1 MIPWL
6 VNLSIGG
13 EKKTYN
19 KMKTDKKTKIPLS
32 TIVEDYKSST
42 PQEVWIDGVLYNFIY
57 GFLAAVI
64 IVAVNSRIDLA
75 VLISYM
81 VYYFFLG
88 KIVNRP
94 KYVTDLGKFIVFPV
108 PTALGAFIGYKIT
121 PYLINF
127 LH

>member
-1 MIPWL
+1 ME
-6 VNLSIGG
+6 SKTR
-13 EKKTYN
+13 KK
-19 KMKTDKKTKIPLS
+19 KLPLS
-32 TIVEDYKSST
+32 TIVEDYNSST
-42 PQEVWIDGVLYNFIY
+42 PQEVWVDGVLYNFIY

-64 IVAVNSRIDLA
+64 IVAVNSRMDMA

-108 PTALGAFIGYKIT
+108 PTALGAFVGYKIT
-121 PYLINF
+121 PYLIS
-127 LH
+127 LL

>member
-1 MIPWL
+1 MKQ
-6 VNLSIGG
+6 
-13 EKKTYN
+13 KKQL
-19 KMKTDKKTKIPLS
+19 PLS
-32 TIVEDYKSST
+32 NIVEDYNSSS
-42 PQEVWIDGVLYNFIY
+42 PREVWIDGVLYNFIY

-64 IVAVNSRIDLA
+64 IVAVNSRMDMA

-94 KYVTDLGKFIVFPV
+94 KYVTDLGKFIVFPI
-108 PTALGAFIGYKIT
+108 PTALGAFVGYKVT

-127 LH
+127 LQ

>member
-1 MIPWL
+1 MKQ
-6 VNLSIGG
+6 N
-13 EKKTYN
+13 KKLPISN
-19 KMKTDKKTKIPLS
+19 
-32 TIVEDYKSST
+32 IVEDYNSSS

-64 IVAVNSRIDLA
+64 IVAVNSRMDMA

-108 PTALGAFIGYKIT
+108 PTALGAFIGYKVT
-121 PYLINF
+121 PIIIQYLN
-127 LH
+127 

>member
-1 MIPWL
+1 MKQ
-6 VNLSIGG
+6 N
-13 EKKTYN
+13 KKL
-19 KMKTDKKTKIPLS
+19 PLS
-32 TIVEDYKSST
+32 NIVEDYNSSS

-64 IVAVNSRIDLA
+64 IVAVNSRMDMA

-108 PTALGAFIGYKIT
+108 PTALGAFVGYKVP

-127 LH
+127 LQ